1 MECAAPVR
9 CGAIRGAGLPSDGEV
24 CTLWSW
30 GEMHSCRARVFRPS
44 DVGELQTL
52 LAAIQRDPQR
62 DPVTGH
68 GRRVTFR
75 GGGQS
80 LEAQALGDDIVI
92 FVDAPGF
99 VHLSEPVKDEATG
112 EYLVTAGA
120 ATRWG
125 HIVETLS
132 KKGFMPYSIVTTSAA
147 TVGGTLSADCLSRF
161 SPVSGR
167 EGEHVKWFDL
177 VTAQGTLLR
186 CSPKERENADV
197 FRAALGGYG
206 WLGAI
211 TQACF
216 RVMKVR
222 ADDDTAP
229 VRVRS
234 RAEKADEAS
243 LDWDSFLGRLLTRT
257 REESQRYEADPNA
270 EPWRTERAED
280 APANAPASSPAQ
292 KPLPRRIGP
301 RRPRPAAPPPPRR
314 PLDPSGG
321 QPLSRLPPNEEW
333 QAVSGFGWPSGRG
346 LTMTLVSSRY
356 VATTEPVSPFPL
368 YAPSKLLQDFG
379 QLMFLP
385 SMTLLGQDIAWLLF
399 DEGDAIDELDPFC
412 FFMEKQFT
420 PAKEAW
426 RGRGRR
432 LGIAQQTYV
441 IPLGGSESLAS
452 QVRPTKH
459 FLETMAERLR
469 SDDIHPLVVDVL
481 FLRADDFLLSANRGR
496 SGFAVTL
503 TLASLDA
510 HQLDSDY
517 RCTVAPRLSELSTI
531 CQQLGGRVHLV
542 KNVCADPLVLRKMYG
557 EAWAELRVLKD
568 RLDPKDTLK
577 NAFFERLFEGEA
589 EASRCP

>member
-1 MECAAPVR
+1 
-9 CGAIRGAGLPSDGEV
+9 
-24 CTLWSW
+24 
-30 GEMHSCRARVFRPS
+30 MHSCQARVFRPS
-44 DVGELQTL
+44 DVTELRAL
-52 LAAIQRDPQR
+52 LAAIQRDVQPI
-62 DPVTGH
+62 GEEGKI

-92 FVDAPGF
+92 FVDAPAF

-125 HIVETLS
+125 DIVKALS
-132 KKGFMPYSIVTTSAA
+132 AKGFMPYSIVTTSAA
-147 TVGGTLSADCLSRF
+147 TLGGTLSADCLSRF

-177 VTAQGTLLR
+177 VTARGELLR
-186 CSPKERENADV
+186 CSPKEGENPDV

-222 ADDDTAP
+222 ADGDTAP

-243 LDWDSFLGRLLTRT
+243 LDWDSFLGRLLART
-257 REESQRYEADPNA
+257 REESLRYEADPSA
-270 EPWRTERAED
+270 EPWRVEVASSES
-280 APANAPASSPAQ
+280 ANAPAKVPGPPPKARE
-292 KPLPRRIGP
+292 RRGEP
-301 RRPRPAAPPPPRR
+301 VVAPRPTPPPPRK
-314 PLDPSGG
+314 PADPSGG

-346 LTMTLVSSRY
+346 LTMTIVSSRY
-356 VATTEPVSPFPL
+356 VATNEPVAPFPL
-368 YAPSKLLQDFG
+368 YAPSRLLQDFG

-385 SMTLLGQDIAWLLF
+385 SMTLLGQDLAWLLF

-412 FFMEKQFT
+412 FFMEKQFI

-426 RGRGRR
+426 RARGRR

-441 IPLGGSESLAS
+441 IPLGSNESLAS

-459 FLETMAERLR
+459 FLETMAERFR
-469 SDDIHPLVVDVL
+469 ADDLHPLVVDVL
-481 FLRADDFLLSANRGR
+481 FLRADDFLLSANRAR

-510 HQLDSDY
+510 FELDSDY

-557 EAWAELRVLKD
+557 EAGETLRALKK
-568 RLDPKDTLK
+568 RLDPKGTLK
-577 NAFFERLFEGEA
+577 NAFFERLFEGKE
-589 EASRCP
+589 EPSRCL